1 MKKNIK
7 GYKFL
12 KLAHQIGWKDK
23 KGQRTSM
30 TY

>member
-1 MKKNIK
+1 MKKIK
-7 GYKFL
+7 RYKIL
-12 KLAHQIGWKDK
+12 KLACQIGWKDK